1 MADDPII
8 TMNDIRATGHCT
20 RGARKWFIANGLDFG
35 AFLKQGLPASELLK
49 TGDSLAQQVVDARLK
64 RDQDYG

>member
-8 TMNDIRATGHCT
+8 TIDDIRATGHCT
-20 RGARKWFIANGLDFG
+20 RGARQWFTANRLDFG

-64 RDQDYG
+64 RDQEHG